1 MRVPRPIVLLLFL
14 GTLAVALNSCRG
26 VSDVNLPPEPV
37 SQTKPVTRR
46 VFLIIFE
53 NQKYEGVV
61 GNKHAPYLN
70 RLLEERASADNFY
83 ANTHP
88 SLGNYFMLTTG
99 DIISNDLNFADIVTQ
114 NNLAREMGQAGVS
127 WRAYLAG
134 LPKVGYLGD
143 KAYPYVKSHNPFA
156 YFSDVRLLNEGQEKM
171 VPFTQFSGDLAAG
184 KLPAFVYLVPD
195 QTRNMHDCEDGTR
208 DCTNDEKLAAG
219 DEWLQSVVDPILASD
234 AWQNKESLMIVTF
247 DESWDTD
254 SEHGGGHIPFV
265 MLGTRVKRGFRSQTF
280 YQHESVLRLMCDQL
294 ELPCDLKAAK
304 DAPRMD
310 EFFEP

>member
-1 MRVPRPIVLLLFL
+1 MRASRPLLSLFL
-14 GTLAVALNSCRG
+14 IIALAFVLQSCRG

-37 SQTKPVTRR
+37 NHTKPVTRR
-46 VFLIIFE
+46 VFLIVFE

-61 GNKHAPYLN
+61 GNPHAPYLN
-70 RLLEERASADNFY
+70 RLMQEWASADNFY

-114 NNLAREMGQAGVS
+114 NNIAREMGQAGVS
-127 WRAYLAG
+127 WKAYLASM
-134 LPKVGYLGD
+134 PSVGYLGD

-156 YFSDVRLLNEGQEKM
+156 YFSDVRLLEENRQKM
-171 VPFTQFSGDLAAG
+171 VPFSAFQGDLDAG
-184 KLPAFVYLVPD
+184 ALPSFVYVVPD

-208 DCTNDEKLAAG
+208 DCSNDEKIAAG
-219 DEWLQSVVDPILASD
+219 DEWLQSVVEPILASN
-234 AWQNKESLMIVTF
+234 AWNSTESLMIVTF

-265 MLGTRVKRGFRSQTF
+265 LLGSKVKRGFRSQTF
-280 YQHESVLRLMCDQL
+280 YQHESALRLMCDQL

-310 EFFEP
+310 EFLGP